1 LALRTRVTICGGK
14 TLQVRISDRW
24 EACRIEPKDCL
35 LVIRRGA
42 AEYAKSN
49 RARPYEFRG
58 LLSKSTNVLAS
69 VPAPGP

>member
-1 LALRTRVTICGGK
+1 VTICGGK

-49 RARPYEFRG
+49 ARD
-58 LLSKSTNVLAS
+58 LTNFEAF
-69 VPAPGP
+69 